1 MIEKVHQHILD
12 ELNQSSRTDT
22 IFVITAVLFNLI
34 ILAVNSGVAT
44 SAVSENAKSSD
55 DFLIVIFIFM
65 NLIVNGIAIAALTTG
80 RNTRNK
86 LLLGLF
92 NMYKDNN
99 VEKYYDMSLLSNYSK
114 RYVLFTAVLIC
125 LAAVAI
131 IVPMSIRFF

>member
-80 RNTRNK
+80 KNTRNK

>member
-80 RNTRNK
+80 KNTRNK

-131 IVPMSIRFF
+131 IVPISIRFF

>member
-131 IVPMSIRFF
+131 IVPISIRFF

>member
-12 ELNQSSRTDT
+12 ELTQSSRTDT

-34 ILAVNSGVAT
+34 ILAVNSGVAQ

-55 DFLIVIFIFM
+55 DFLFITFIFM
-65 NLIVNGIAIAALTTG
+65 NIIVNGIAIAALTTG
-80 RNTRNK
+80 KNTRNK

-92 NMYKDNN
+92 NMYKDHD
-99 VEKYYDMSLLSNYSK
+99 VEKYYDMSLLTNYSK

-125 LAAVAI
+125 LVI
-131 IVPMSIRFF
+131 VSVIVPVSIRFL